1 MVQTLLNHNINLE
14 NDYNISEN
22 EYEQIIMKYIGIKN
36 PNYYQINTFIKVLSC
51 EFEKFNSCY
60 GFEPGILTENASFMK
75 MTKEK
80 ALGLRKLIISSLIK
94 ITKYFTI
101 GPYENLIKTQNNTKL
116 VVNNSNNDYSILII
130 I

>member
-1 MVQTLLNHNINLE
+1 
-14 NDYNISEN
+14 
-22 EYEQIIMKYIGIKN
+22 
-36 PNYYQINTFIKVLSC
+36 
-51 EFEKFNSCY
+51 
-60 GFEPGILTENASFMK
+60 MK